1 MQGTTST
8 TSSKAINPTP
18 MATTDT
24 SKDDSGLH
32 DLKAL
37 ASSAK
42 RRRTKRRTTQ
52 MEAQDSLLASTAAL
66 EAVVLPDPSKSV
78 AMPAVTIDAIKSE
91 KVATTAKTASSTTK
105 TSGSKETLDASVA
118 TELAALVPPED
129 SKGSKMGLIAVVGV
143 VGVAAA
149 AFVLFGGKGD
159 SDKQAEAGTPVKTPV
174 AQVDT
179 EPADTDTSNQPGA
192 DTEPTLVAEA
202 VPAVDPEQ
210 GATGDD
216 PSGDDPSGN
225 NAEGKVE
232 ASALVSDETKPE
244 EALKDKKPARIL
256 TDEEKAEAK
265 RKREERLAAKKIA
278 KEEAAAAKAA
288 KAKDAKIGKD
298 SKIGKDKSLSNGDS
312 LDDVLSSV
320 TGGLDKQVVK
330 KDTKPTKTT
339 LGRSDVKK
347 AMKKVAGRAK
357 SCYSQEEF
365 SGMVTVKYAVKPDGS
380 LSNVN
385 ATGSHAGSKT
395 GKCVAK
401 AVKKARFPAYSGSP
415 MTFTYPF
422 MLSP

>member
-1 MQGTTST
+1 
-8 TSSKAINPTP
+8 

-42 RRRTKRRTTQ
+42 RRRNKRRTTQ

-66 EAVVLPDPSKSV
+66 EAVVLPDPRKSV
-78 AMPAVTIDAIKSE
+78 AMPVVKIDVETPTGAAKTVAAKTVTS
-91 KVATTAKTASSTTK
+91 TAKTSASV
-105 TSGSKETLDASVA
+105 ETSVA
-118 TELAALVPPED
+118 TELAAPPED
-129 SKGSKMGLIAVVGV
+129 SKGSKVGLIAVVGV

-179 EPADTDTSNQPGA
+179 AAPDTATSGTEAADTGNQPGS
-192 DTEPTLVAEA
+192 DTEPTLVAVA
-202 VPAVDPEQ
+202 VPEIDPGQE
-210 GATGDD
+210 A
-216 PSGDDPSGN
+216 SGDGSNGSEIAGKEDPT
-225 NAEGKVE
+225 
-232 ASALVSDETKPE
+232 ALVAEETKPE
-244 EALKDKKPARIL
+244 EAVKDKKPARIL

-265 RKREERLAAKKIA
+265 LKREERLAAKKIA

-288 KAKDAKIGKD
+288 KAKD

-330 KDTKPTKTT
+330 KDTKPTKTS

-380 LSNVN
+380 LSNVK

-395 GKCVAK
+395 GKCVVK
-401 AVKKARFPAYSGSP
+401 AVKTAKFPAYSGSP